1 MDVERHRL
9 HSDADGDDSK
19 QSLRGDVGGECSN
32 DSGCQEDGP
41 RADEVLA
48 CVVKFYD
55 NPAASQGGACRKG
68 RLAPSQGDYALSTRS
83 PCFIAG
89 RVSEV
94 C

>member
-48 CVVKFYD
+48 CVVKFRRTITL
-55 NPAASQGGACRKG
+55 PIRRVVHVEKV
-68 RLAPSQGDYALSTRS
+68 ALLHRRATS
-83 PCFIAG
+83 PCLIAG
-89 RVSEV
+89 
-94 C
+94 